1 MPALSGMK
9 AICKFMNRSDA
20 TILDLHRSRD
30 FPMRKIGGIWES
42 DTDLID
48 KWRKRLIER
57 GVGDPTPGLQR
68 RPQGKKT
75 QRKKMQR
82 K

>member
-1 MPALSGMK
+1 MK

-48 KWRKRLIER
+48 KWRKGLIES
-57 GVGDPTPGLQR
+57 GVGDPTPGPQPRPKR
-68 RPQGKKT
+68 RT
-75 QRKKMQR
+75 MRRK
-82 K
+82 